1 MRIYAIAKNTQKEAI
16 SQPVV
21 ILIISLISVGVFLS
35 QFITFFSLGAE
46 DGMLRDTCLAS
57 VTIGGLLIAIFASAS
72 VISDEIEKKTVMTV
86 LCKPVARH
94 EFIIGKYIGILLTLV
109 ISYGIFSTVF
119 CFTIWCSESPT
130 VQGLF
135 TLWWRN
141 APITQGH
148 LAGWLGEDTQ
158 HPEQIASG
166 MAVIG
171 SLAGSAW
178 LFTQK
183 LVPDF
188 LKALLMSFAEVSILA
203 GAAVAASTRLPTVLN
218 AVVSATFFV
227 VGHIQG
233 YLLMAFYPLDG
244 LGRRMTAEVDK
255 MSMFAV
261 FLKHPTLGVAKVF
274 HAILPDLESF
284 NYSSRIA
291 FDLPTFKDITTGGVQ
306 VFDSAIPIGLLCQ
319 TLLYAALYS
328 GILVLLAII
337 SFRNR
342 EVT

>member
-1 MRIYAIAKNTQKEAI
+1 VRIYAIAKNTLKEAI
-16 SQPVV
+16 SQPVM
-21 ILIISLISVGVFLS
+21 ILIISLVGIGIFLS
-35 QFITFFSLGAE
+35 QFVTFFSLGEE
-46 DGMLRDTCLAS
+46 DRMLRDTCLAS
-57 VTIGGLLIAIFASAS
+57 ITVGGLLIAVFASAS
-72 VISDEIEKKTVMTV
+72 VISDEIEKKTAMTV

-94 EFIIGKYIGILLTLV
+94 EFIIGKYVGIILTLA
-109 ISYGIFSTVF
+109 ISYVIFIAVF

-141 APITQGH
+141 AAITEGH
-148 LAGWLGEDTQ
+148 LASWAGEDTP
-158 HPEQIASG
+158 HPSQLGTG
-166 MAVIG
+166 MSVAAA
-171 SLAGSAW
+171 LARNAW
-178 LFTQK
+178 LFTRK

-203 GAAVAASTRLPTVLN
+203 AAAVAASTRLPAVLN

-244 LGRRMTAEVDK
+244 LGRKMTTDVDK

-261 FLKHPTLGVAKVF
+261 LLKYPALGVAKML

-291 FDLPTFKDITTGGVQ
+291 FQLPTFKDITTRGIH
-306 VFDSAIPIGLLCQ
+306 VFESSIPTALLLQ
-319 TLLYAALYS
+319 TLLYAVLYS
-328 GILVLLAII
+328 GVLVLLAVVL
-337 SFRNR
+337 FRNR